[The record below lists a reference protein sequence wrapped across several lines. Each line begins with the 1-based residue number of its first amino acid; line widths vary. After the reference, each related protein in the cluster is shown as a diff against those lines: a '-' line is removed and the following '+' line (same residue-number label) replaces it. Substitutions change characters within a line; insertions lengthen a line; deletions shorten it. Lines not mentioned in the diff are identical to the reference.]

1 MGLIECASYKSVAR
15 WYDYY
20 ENKKVLNVQEIDEYK
35 FSAQVKGG
43 ENEPYN
49 VEIDI
54 EHPRRSKCNCPHANG
69 KRIVCKHMIALYFTV
84 FPEEAKKYYDRVIQ
98 EQREYEEQ
106 QEMLSDA
113 LDDYIIDMPL
123 DDARNALLSLIHDLP
138 EWTYRRFI
146 DEHYEDIIK
155 YTAAPK
161 MFEPDNSD
169 DFLFSDNNYD
179 IKDYEDLY
187 DLDENDDEDE

>member
-15 WYDYY
+15 GYDYY
-20 ENKKVLNVQEIDEYK
+20 EDKKVLNVQEIDEYK

-43 ENEPYN
+43 ENVPYN

-98 EQREYEEQ
+98 EQREYEDQ
-106 QEMLSDA
+106 QEMLSEA
-113 LDDYIIDMPL
+113 LDDYVMNLSPDE
-123 DDARNALLSLIHDLP
+123 ARGELLNLIYDLP
-138 EWTYRRFI
+138 DWLYQRYLE
-146 DEHYEDIIK
+146 EHFDDIIK
-155 YTAAPK
+155 YSADPK
-161 MFEPDNSD
+161 MRNSD
-169 DFLFSDNNYD
+169 SLDDYLYTTDDEYDNDDMDEYDYDF
-179 IKDYEDLY
+179 
-187 DLDENDDEDE
+187 DENE